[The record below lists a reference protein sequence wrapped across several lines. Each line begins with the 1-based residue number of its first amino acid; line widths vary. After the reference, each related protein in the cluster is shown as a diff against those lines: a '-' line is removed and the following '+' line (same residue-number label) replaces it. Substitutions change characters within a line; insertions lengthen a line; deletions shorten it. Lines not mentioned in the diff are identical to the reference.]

1 MMERILIVEDEQ
13 GIRDTLKDVLEL
25 SGYHVMM
32 ACNGKQG
39 YEKIMDVPPSLVLCD
54 VNMPELGGF
63 ELLEMVNQ
71 RLKDELIPPFLF
83 LTAKVEQEEMRYGMS
98 LGADDY
104 ICKPF
109 AINDV
114 LQAVRTRL
122 DKRQQLLNFKT
133 VEQKEGLIN
142 EVNKLALPCDEGLE
156 LIAFDQI
163 IKCQADRA
171 YCHFFLADKR
181 TVLVSKPMKEFEDV
195 LTSKGFLKVH
205 KSTIVNMQHIEKF
218 IRGKAGYLLMSDGAM
233 VNISVRKRE
242 ELMNVFKLAH

>member
-1 MMERILIVEDEQ
+1 MERILIVEDEQ

-39 YEKIMDVPPSLVLCD
+39 YEKIMDAPPSLVLCD

-63 ELLEMVNQ
+63 ELLEMLNQ

-109 AINDV
+109 RLVELEVRILKWFNCFLTMDYNMGQKYLDYYSLKYSFSNND
-114 LQAVRTRL
+114 
-122 DKRQQLLNFKT
+122 
-133 VEQKEGLIN
+133 
-142 EVNKLALPCDEGLE
+142 
-156 LIAFDQI
+156 
-163 IKCQADRA
+163 
-171 YCHFFLADKR
+171 FF
-181 TVLVSKPMKEFEDV
+181 
-195 LTSKGFLKVH
+195 
-205 KSTIVNMQHIEKF
+205 IE
-218 IRGKAGYLLMSDGAM
+218 
-233 VNISVRKRE
+233 
-242 ELMNVFKLAH
+242 